1 MEPKE
6 LDGGTA
12 TGEIFCHILLKFLT
26 LQGTYFG
33 DYSRFTLRSLD
44 ERKRNVVAGAR
55 SPGFVRNRNRN
66 RGSEF
71 LKYAA
76 CVGCTRGCWGLRRLA
91 SLGNAHAAKLE

>member
-55 SPGFVRNRNRN
+55 SPGFVRNLNRN
-66 RGSEF
+66 R
-71 LKYAA
+71 K
-76 CVGCTRGCWGLRRLA
+76 
-91 SLGNAHAAKLE
+91 